1 MQSVDTWEPSGVSSQ
16 RGRHWQ
22 EEGLEQIDLWTPPSA
37 TSVPLGRQS
46 VIQYIHMYTHKMGYI
61 HTKPNYT
68 ASHKYAHSDT
78 KLSCEV
84 LIKKSQTFV
93 GTGHPFEV
101 ISKCRLA
108 SNQVREYPHLRRGHV
123 DVNRF
128 RDGRITPNMQSD
140 LSPQYFI
147 VLSRFCLKGNAKSL
161 SGSFFDSLPSNSHS
175 IFFDFNIFPGCVFVG
190 GWA

>member
-1 MQSVDTWEPSGVSSQ
+1 MGAIRSEQPKGKTLTGRGIGADRPLNPTKCHFSASWYKECDTV
-16 RGRHWQ
+16 HTHVHA
-22 EEGLEQIDLWTPPSA
+22 QI
-37 TSVPLGRQS
+37 
-46 VIQYIHMYTHKMGYI
+46 HKMDTYI
-61 HTKPNYT
+61 YTKPNYT
-68 ASHKYAHSDT
+68 ASQKYVHSDT

-108 SNQVREYPHLRRGHV
+108 SNQVREYPHLRRGHM

-147 VLSRFCLKGNAKSL
+147 VLS
-161 SGSFFDSLPSNSHS
+161 
-175 IFFDFNIFPGCVFVG
+175 
-190 GWA
+190 